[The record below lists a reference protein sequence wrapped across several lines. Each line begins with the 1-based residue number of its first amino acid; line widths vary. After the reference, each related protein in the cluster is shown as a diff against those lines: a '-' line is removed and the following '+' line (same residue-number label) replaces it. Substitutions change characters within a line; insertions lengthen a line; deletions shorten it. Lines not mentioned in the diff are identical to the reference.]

1 MNNSLKVFTGFL
13 ALSFAI
19 LFVLSTAF
27 ALALFSIERNVFDA
41 DLYIRALDE
50 ENVYERLPELTAKAL
65 TMAAQNPERNF
76 LLSLFGN
83 PSEDQWRLLVVDLF
97 PPEVLRSLAEDT
109 VTQIMAYINGER
121 DNAVLSLAVLKAH
134 LQSPEGVN
142 AVYGILK
149 AQPDCSLEQ
158 LTAMALNQQSLEL
171 CNPPETFLFID
182 LRPIIETQIQAAM
195 SLVPEQV
202 TIITADEGRIQSLRD
217 LKALRL
223 FMRLSPL
230 LPILWLLAITA
241 LVVRSLGDWL
251 NWWGYPLLFAGLV
264 SMGVSLISGPLAAGT
279 FRLFIAPALPDLLP
293 QYLVD
298 VFRDLTATIVRNAL
312 LPNLLVAGIMAFIGL
327 VMVALTFV
335 LRMRNQ
341 QSPGYR
347 R

>member
-13 ALSFAI
+13 ALSFAV

-50 ENVYERLPELTAKAL
+50 ENMYERLPELTARAL
-65 TMAAQNPERNF
+65 AIAAQNPERNF

-83 PSEDQWRLLVVDLF
+83 LSEEEWRGLVVDLL
-97 PPEVLRSLAEDT
+97 PPEVLRSLAVDT
-109 VTQIMAYINGER
+109 VTQIMTYINGER
-121 DNAVLSLAVLKAH
+121 DNAVLSLAALKAH

-182 LRPIIETQIQAAM
+182 LRPVIETQIQAAV

-202 TIITADEGRIQSLRD
+202 TIITADENRIQALRD
-217 LKALRL
+217 LRVLRL
-223 FMRLSPL
+223 FMRWSPL
-230 LPILWLLAITA
+230 MPVFWLLAMTA
-241 LVVRSLGDWL
+241 LVVRSLDDWL
-251 NWWGYPLLFAGLV
+251 KWWGYSLLFAGLL
-264 SMGVSLISGPLAAGT
+264 SMAASLISGPLAAGT
-279 FRLFIAPALPDLLP
+279 FQLFIAPALPDLLP
-293 QYLVD
+293 HPFL
-298 VFRDLTATIVRNAL
+298 LTYVAKACRPPSVPTKSSPSPWKAMMAMG
-312 LPNLLVAGIMAFIGL
+312 LLVVSLWGVPCRL
-327 VMVALTFV
+327 
-335 LRMRNQ
+335 
-341 QSPGYR
+341 PD
-347 R
+347 